1 MLSWRTYRSILL
13 RLWTCII
20 IAGVAAGCAPKLPPE
35 PAWERDARM
44 MLDQADALFAKRQFE
59 QAAKTVDAF
68 FVRYPKSRSMDR
80 ALLLM
85 GDIRLTLR
93 DYPRALNYFKD
104 LIEKFPASLH
114 ILDAR
119 YKLGICYFELKE
131 YDLAIANLEDR
142 SKVTDPT
149 RLRRIGDMLAYSYI
163 VKKNYAKA
171 VAEYA
176 GLAAIVTDEKQQA
189 GYRDRVREIIEKNLS
204 EDELKNLSEGTAYPS
219 DLALLR
225 LAGMFIEQRRYRDA
239 AGAAKEFLARFP
251 THPEKVRAEMLLTQA
266 EAMLTSP
273 QFSLAALVP
282 QSGPAAFF
290 GDKVLRGIQLAVND
304 HNSKTLDRRVELIV
318 RDTEGSPEKA
328 VLALTEVA
336 SKGIIAAVGPLL
348 TKEAEAIA
356 PELTKLQVPVITPA
370 ASGPRIGMLSPW
382 LFRNAIT
389 NVSQAAAA
397 AQYAL
402 GLRLKKF
409 VILHP
414 DDAYGRD
421 LAMLFSREL
430 SRKAEILATVAYP
443 PETNDFGPWI
453 KRIIEIDLRSRRIP
467 IPEDE
472 TDRKKLFQ
480 EYSPSF
486 DAIYLPGYAD
496 RVGLLIPQLAFYNIT
511 GVALI
516 GSNSWHSQELI
527 ERAGRHAEG
536 AVFVDGFAPESKE
549 HTVKSF
555 VDAYRSAYQD
565 EPDVLSAQAY
575 DSAMM
580 ILSLI
585 REGKETPLAIRDGL
599 LSLRNYPGIS
609 GFTSFEGNGEA
620 HKTLFFI
627 RVEDGAFVPV
637 AK

>member
-1 MLSWRTYRSILL
+1 MPIRRTYRSITA
-13 RLWTCII
+13 RLWACII
-20 IAGVAAGCAPKLPPE
+20 MAAVAAACAHMPPPE
-35 PAWERDARM
+35 PAWEGDARM
-44 MLDQADALFAKRQFE
+44 ILDQADALYAKRQFE

-68 FVRYPKSRSMDR
+68 FGRYPKSRSMDR

-93 DYPRALNYFKD
+93 DYPQALSYYKE
-104 LIEKFPASLH
+104 LIEKFPASQY

-119 YKLGICYFELKE
+119 YKLGICCFELKE

-142 SKVTDPT
+142 SKITDPA
-149 RLRRIGDMLAYSYI
+149 RLRRIGDILASSYI
-163 VKKNYAKA
+163 AKKNYAAAA
-171 VAEYA
+171 VEYA
-176 GLAAIVTDEKQQA
+176 GLAAMAADEKQRA
-189 GYRDRVREIIEKNLS
+189 GYRERIREIIEKYLS
-204 EDELKNLSEGTAYPS
+204 EDELKKLSAGIAYPS
-219 DLALLR
+219 DLALLK
-225 LAGMFIEQRRYRDA
+225 LAGVFIEQRRYRDA
-239 AGAAKEFLARFP
+239 AGTAKEFLARFP
-251 THPEKVRAEMLLTQA
+251 THPERVKAEMLLTQA
-266 EAMLTSP
+266 EAMLSAP
-273 QFSLAALVP
+273 RFLLAALVP

-318 RDTEGSPEKA
+318 KDTEGSPEKA
-328 VLALTEVA
+328 VAALAEAA
-336 SKGIIAAVGPLL
+336 SKGVIAAVGPLF
-348 TKEAEAIA
+348 TKEAEAVA
-356 PELTKLQVPVITPA
+356 PELTKLEVPVITPA
-370 ASGPRIGMLSPW
+370 ASGPEIGMLSPW

-389 NVSQAAAA
+389 NSGQAAAA

-421 LAMLFSREL
+421 LARLFSSEL
-430 SRKAEILATVAYP
+430 AKKAEILAMVAYP

-453 KRIIEIDLRSRRIP
+453 KRIIETDLRSRRIP
-467 IPEDE
+467 IPEEE
-472 TDRKKLFQ
+472 TERKKLFQ
-480 EYSPSF
+480 EYTPSF
-486 DAIYLPGYAD
+486 DAVFLPGYAD
-496 RVGLLIPQLAFYNIT
+496 RVGLLIPQLAFYNIS

-536 AVFVDGFAPESKE
+536 AVFVDGFVPEDKDPA
-549 HTVKSF
+549 VKSF

-575 DSAMM
+575 DAAMM

-585 REGKETPLAIRDGL
+585 REGMETPTAVKDGL
-599 LSLRNYPGIS
+599 LSLRNYQGVS
-609 GFTSFEGNGEA
+609 GLNSFEGNGEA

-627 RVEDGAFVPV
+627 KVEDGAFVPI